1 MELTYDQ
8 ALNRAAALC
17 SRGEKCAM
25 EVVSKALDW
34 GLSEEEAVRLVEQLR
49 TDRFIDDARY
59 VHAFVH
65 DKYTYQHWGRVKIR
79 YALLQKRLPLTLV
92 DNTLDDIIG
101 KEDYLEALI
110 ELLRVKMRNM
120 MLPLSQND
128 RAKLYRFAAQ
138 RGYEAGVI
146 GKALGQLD
154 VCDE

>member
-1 MELTYDQ
+1 MTYEQ

-17 SRGEKCAM
+17 SRGEHCAM
-25 EVVSKALDW
+25 DIVSKALDW
-34 GLSEEEAVRLVEQLR
+34 ELSEEEALRLVEQLR

-59 VHAFVH
+59 AHAFVH

-79 YALLQKRLPLTLV
+79 YALLQKRLPAELV
-92 DNTLDDIIG
+92 DNTLDDVIG
-101 KEDYLEALI
+101 VDDYLEALV

-120 MLPLSQND
+120 PLPLAQND

-146 GKALGQLD
+146 GKALQRLN
-154 VCDE
+154 VPEEE